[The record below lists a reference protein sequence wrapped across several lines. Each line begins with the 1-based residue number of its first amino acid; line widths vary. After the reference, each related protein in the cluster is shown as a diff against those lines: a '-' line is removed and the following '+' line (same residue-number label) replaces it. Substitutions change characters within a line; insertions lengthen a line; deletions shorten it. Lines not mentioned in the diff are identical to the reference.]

1 MPEKIRVGLIGTSWW
16 ADSHHL
22 PALGSHPRAELAAI
36 CGRDRRRAE
45 EMAKK
50 YGVPLVFTD
59 HREMIEKAELEAVVV
74 ATPDDLHYG
83 MVMDALDAGL
93 HVVCEK
99 PLSLS
104 TAEAREM
111 VEKADA
117 AKVRHMTNF
126 IWRGLPHYRY
136 IKQLIEEGFL
146 GDCYHGHFRWLQGLG
161 RRSEYW
167 WRFDPDRSAGVLGD
181 IGSHM
186 IDMARWYMGEIV
198 EVSASLSAFIG
209 RQGADGR
216 PLAPVNDSAV
226 VTLGFGCGSQGVIH
240 VSAVAHIAGRGFDQH
255 AALHGSAGSLE
266 VSSSFVG
273 TKIEGAGKDD
283 KEFKPLIV
291 PDEFYGGVNRS
302 DPFGVFT
309 RQSVGVRSFID
320 AVIED
325 RPASPSFYDGL
336 KVQEVIE
343 AAKESQALG
352 RRITLPGP

>member
-1 MPEKIRVGLIGTSWW
+1 MPGKIRVGLIGTSWW
-16 ADSHHL
+16 ADRHHL
-22 PALGSHPRAELAAI
+22 PALKSHPRAELAAI

-59 HREMIEKAELEAVVV
+59 HREMIEKAGLEALVVS
-74 ATPDDLHYG
+74 TPDDLHYG
-83 MVMDALDAGL
+83 MVMDALDARL

-99 PLSLS
+99 PLSLRA
-104 TAEAREM
+104 AEAREM
-111 VEKADA
+111 YEKAEA

-126 IWRGLPHYRY
+126 VWRWLPHYRY
-136 IKQLIEEGFL
+136 IKRLIEEGFL

-167 WRFDPDRSAGVLGD
+167 WRFDPDRSDGVLGD

-186 IDMARWYMGEIV
+186 LDMARWYLGEVV

-209 RQGADGR
+209 RKGDDGR
-216 PLAPVNDSAV
+216 PLAPANDSAV
-226 VTLGFGCGSQGVIH
+226 VTLKFGGGAQGVIH
-240 VSAVAHIAGRGFDQH
+240 VSAVAHIANRGFDQH
-255 AALHGSAGSLE
+255 AALHGDAGSLE
-266 VSSSFVG
+266 VSSSFAG
-273 TKIEGAGKDD
+273 TKIEGAGKGD

-291 PDEFYGGVNRS
+291 PDELWGEVNRS
-302 DPFGVFT
+302 NPFGVFT
-309 RQSVGVRSFID
+309 SQSAGVRSFID
-320 AVIED
+320 AVLED

-343 AAKESQALG
+343 AAKESQAG
-352 RRITLPGP
+352 GCRVTLPRP